1 MLQKKVYICYKVSS
15 NHVPIQKSTFKKQ
28 KRKMPYLIAPGD
40 HRKTIK
46 GIKVLC
52 VECTPVSGIAIGIV
66 IAHNSRP

>member
-1 MLQKKVYICYKVSS
+1 
-15 NHVPIQKSTFKKQ
+15 
-28 KRKMPYLIAPGD
+28 MPYLIAPGD